1 MHSEEESSL
10 HQEFLNL
17 SNQELFLGK
26 VATLFLHNLSEA
38 WFYHLHLFK
47 QHDAADSTLLYH
59 WAWQHIQCII

>member
-1 MHSEEESSL
+1 MMHSEEESSL

-47 QHDAADSTLLYH
+47 QHDAEDSTL
-59 WAWQHIQCII
+59 